1 MDKLS
6 YKLTVFI
13 NTIALTTCFAMMI
26 LYSVVL
32 DFSFGLA
39 CCLTLTMGIQDAGIN
54 CLLHSLLGFQ
64 FTSKTTPFSVFRF
77 IESLLIFVSIS
88 VCSLLNSASQTGY
101 IVFFCVSYVFAVSS
115 WIFLYNCF
123 NRLTEEEVQA
133 LIDRENQ
140 VKDNIEVVEQ
150 TDGSA
155 KKNLKSDQKILTG
168 I

>member
-54 CLLHSLLGFQ
+54 CLLNSLLGFQ
-64 FTSKTTPFSVFRF
+64 FASKTTPFSVFRF
-77 IESLLIFVSIS
+77 LQALLTFIFIAIF
-88 VCSLLNSASQTGY
+88 SLLNSASQTSY
-101 IVFFCVSYVFAVSS
+101 IVFFCACAFLAIFS
-115 WIFLYNCF
+115 WIFLLKCF
-123 NRLTEEEVQA
+123 RKLPKEEVQA
-133 LIDRENQ
+133 MIEKAEAFEEAIDEEPAREHH
-140 VKDNIEVVEQ
+140 
-150 TDGSA
+150 
-155 KKNLKSDQKILTG
+155 
-168 I
+168 